1 MQRSHP
7 ALIYIPSL
15 RQTNSDLESTCGQ
28 LRSDAEA
35 LRRSLDGALQRG
47 RAAEGDRESME
58 TQLAAKDAE
67 LEKFKLAMS
76 STVSCCCVKCVEACA
91 PEKLLMCVHQCC
103 SCRWWYNTRCLAK
116 HLKPWSKPFA
126 SFCASISTPILLIV
140 CFFSV
145 SRLPQ
150 NLILDSLHVSPT
162 ARSLYGVEWM
172 TL

>member
-1 MQRSHP
+1 MKKRAQVVQRSHP

-35 LRRSLDGALQRG
+35 LRRSLDSALQRG

-116 HLKPWSKPFA
+116 HLKPDPNLLHPSVRQSVPPSYWLFAFFLLAVYLKIWS
-126 SFCASISTPILLIV
+126 
-140 CFFSV
+140 
-145 SRLPQ
+145 
-150 NLILDSLHVSPT
+150 
-162 ARSLYGVEWM
+162 
-172 TL
+172 